1 MNIKQDCCRKVPNVT
16 EPLFHMRP
24 LGQQDVL
31 KLFQTQLVLGF
42 LTKLFSFSPKVLF
55 LKLWIITEDAKKKMN
70 ISRKSWSYYFWILEW
85 LSTAKIGSIGIS
97 SKTNFI
103 SELIRESRNSGNIM
117 KISQGLFQK
126 KNIPQVWWKIT
137 QQEMSRFSD
146 IIQFHCISLISCI
159 YFVQHYFSSHLQ
171 KQSSYSPSHFHVLRF
186 FTTSKPFCNV

>member
-1 MNIKQDCCRKVPNVT
+1 MNIKQDCCRKVPNVP

-31 KLFQTQLVLGF
+31 KLFQTRLVLGF

-55 LKLWIITEDAKKKMN
+55 LKLWIIIEDAKRKMN

-117 KISQGLFQK
+117 KISQSLFQK
-126 KNIPQVWWKIT
+126 KTFRKCGEKLPNRRCQG
-137 QQEMSRFSD
+137 F
-146 IIQFHCISLISCI
+146 LILSN
-159 YFVQHYFSSHLQ
+159 
-171 KQSSYSPSHFHVLRF
+171 
-186 FTTSKPFCNV
+186 FTAFL

>member
-1 MNIKQDCCRKVPNVT
+1 MNIKQPCCRKVPNVP
-16 EPLFHMRP
+16 EPLFHMRL

-31 KLFQTQLVLGF
+31 KFFQTRLVLEF

-55 LKLWIITEDAKKKMN
+55 LKLWIIIEDAKRKMN
-70 ISRKSWSYYFWILEW
+70 ISRKSWSYYFWILEC
-85 LSTAKIGSIGIS
+85 LSTAKIGNTGIS
-97 SKTNFI
+97 SKNKLHIWVDSWEQEFRKYY
-103 SELIRESRNSGNIM
+103 EN
-117 KISQGLFQK
+117 LFQK

-171 KQSSYSPSHFHVLRF
+171 KQSP
-186 FTTSKPFCNV
+186 

>member
-31 KLFQTQLVLGF
+31 KLFQTRLVLGF

-55 LKLWIITEDAKKKMN
+55 LKLWIIIEDAKRKMN

-85 LSTAKIGSIGIS
+85 LSTAKIGNTGIP
-97 SKTNFI
+97 SKTNFM

-117 KISQGLFQK
+117 KISQSLFQK
-126 KNIPQVWWKIT
+126 KTFRKCGEKLPNRRCQG
-137 QQEMSRFSD
+137 F
-146 IIQFHCISLISCI
+146 LILSN
-159 YFVQHYFSSHLQ
+159 
-171 KQSSYSPSHFHVLRF
+171 
-186 FTTSKPFCNV
+186 FTAFL